1 MCRRVGLSTLGG
13 NLAALQ
19 LLAFVFAA
27 EPGVQLRLRQE
38 LGGSSLVCV
47 CVYTCTYICILCTLF
62 TVSHCPF
69 MCPHSHL

>member
-47 CVYTCTYICILCTLF
+47 CVCVVNTLYTLY
-62 TVSHCPF
+62 S
-69 MCPHSHL
+69 